1 MARTVNQVM
10 THDPRSVAP
19 DDTLQQAARLMREV
33 DTGALI
39 VVENGEV
46 NGIVTDRDIVVRA
59 IADGRDPSSTKV
71 ADVATTSTVTVTP
84 DQSASDAAQLM
95 RDNDIRRLVVVHDGR
110 PAGIVSIGDLAIE
123 LDEDSA
129 LADLSSA
136 PPNN

>member
-39 VVENGEV
+39 VVEGGEV
-46 NGIVTDRDIVVRA
+46 TGIVTDRDIVVRA
-59 IADGRDPSSTKV
+59 IADGSDPASTKV

-123 LDEDSA
+123 LDEGSA

>member
-46 NGIVTDRDIVVRA
+46 TGIVTDRDIVVRA

-123 LDEDSA
+123 LDEGSA

>member
-10 THDPRSVAP
+10 THDPRTVTPS
-19 DDTLQQAARLMREV
+19 DSLIQAARLMREA

-39 VVENGEV
+39 VVDNNEV
-46 NGIVTDRDIVVRA
+46 RGILTDRDIVVRA
-59 IADGRDPSSTKV
+59 LADGKDATQTT
-71 ADVATTSTVTVTP
+71 AGDIATTSTVTVTP
-84 DQSASDAAQLM
+84 DQSASEAAQLM
-95 RDNDIRRLVVVHDGR
+95 RDNDIRRLVVLHDGR

-129 LADLSSA
+129 LADLSAA

>member
-19 DDTLQQAARLMREV
+19 DDTLQQAARLMREA

-39 VVENGEV
+39 VVEGGEV
-46 NGIVTDRDIVVRA
+46 RGIVTDRDIVVRA

-84 DQSASDAAQLM
+84 DQSASEAAQLM
-95 RDNDIRRLVVVHDGR
+95 RENDIRRLVVVHDGR

-123 LDEDSA
+123 LDEGSA